1 MAPSW
6 YCCNDSSSMEG
17 VICRGCGMESSLW
30 TDWSAGDVVCRECG
44 VVLESHVRYDG
55 PEWREFAADKADG
68 LGPSGG
74 VPRASAED
82 GPTVWRGS
90 NNQKSIQ
97 LLMKM
102 QRKTQRTI
110 DKLHQQEALE
120 HQLYVTASTAATTGT
135 TNNSSIQT
143 DLSTIDSHHDPIANV
158 TTSSSTASKTRTS
171 ITSASDSKWSVA
183 RALSIYDNENP
194 TKEEEK
200 EWQDLY
206 SKAEL
211 KCAHQLYQAMKTLEK
226 YILQLSLNNHRTL
239 YDQMVHI
246 LLQYLHQH
254 NYPSNNSQKLLPA
267 LLGSIIYKSTQPQR
281 TLLQICTTINS
292 NSQTD
297 TAQHIRPKHCSIFLR
312 RLHPFYHSP
321 NNNVDANSAVAAKK
335 EEEESKSSTSNVNH
349 NHDDNQKNRN
359 ILESLSMNFS
369 QMQIQVIATCGTQL
383 QIWQRQFGIGSGI
396 STMNILASTIY
407 FIGHVASIYQS
418 LLFQN
423 TQNNNNNNLST
434 AASSLS
440 NVATTPSM
448 TSSSSIKEEIK
459 EKNKVSTKKRK
470 RNKSFDLMLD
480 EAIPMETPSCN
491 NNSFLEMNNDLLN
504 WWKKESSW
512 FQSLS
517 DIEKSCHISQRKI
530 LSYIKTSILPH
541 KEELLNAIQQEHQ
554 NKSIFQSSSF
564 VSSMSPLLTWNRL
577 TLKS

>member
-6 YCCNDSSSMEG
+6 YCSNDSSSMEG

-82 GPTVWRGS
+82 GPTIWRGN

-110 DKLHQQEALE
+110 DKLHQQEAME
-120 HQLYVTASTAATTGT
+120 HQLYVTATTAATNDT
-135 TNNSSIQT
+135 TNSTSIQT
-143 DLSTIDSHHDPIANV
+143 DLSTIDSHHVPIAPV
-158 TTSSSTASKTRTS
+158 TSNSSNSS
-171 ITSASDSKWSVA
+171 SDSKWSVA
-183 RALSIYDNENP
+183 RALSIYGNDNP
-194 TKEEEK
+194 SKEEEK

-206 SKAEL
+206 SKTEL
-211 KCAHQLYQAMKTLEK
+211 KCAHQLYQAMKLLEK
-226 YILQLSLNNHRTL
+226 YIIQLSLNNNNHRTL
-239 YDQMVHI
+239 HDHMVDI

-267 LLGSIIYKSTQPQR
+267 LLASIIYKSNHPQR
-281 TLLQICTTINS
+281 SLLQICTTINS
-292 NSQTD
+292 NNQTD
-297 TAQHIRPKHCSIFLR
+297 TALHIRPKHCSIFLR
-312 RLHPFYHSP
+312 RIHPFYHSP
-321 NNNVDANSAVAAKK
+321 NNHISTNSAVTTKK
-335 EEEESKSSTSNVNH
+335 EQEESNTTTTTSNANH
-349 NHDDNQKNRN
+349 KQDDNEKNKN

-369 QMQIQVIATCGTQL
+369 QMQLQVIATCGTQL

-418 LLFQN
+418 LLL
-423 TQNNNNNNLST
+423 QNNQKSNNTS
-434 AASSLS
+434 
-440 NVATTPSM
+440 ATTS
-448 TSSSSIKEEIK
+448 TTATIVSSSSTKEERK
-459 EKNKVSTKKRK
+459 MTRTKKRK
-470 RNKSFDLMLD
+470 RNKSFDVMLD
-480 EAIPMETPSCN
+480 EAIPMETPSCS

-517 DIEKSCHISQRKI
+517 DIEKTCHISQRKI

-541 KEELLNAIQQEHQ
+541 KEELLNTIQQEHQ
-554 NKSIFQSSSF
+554 NTSIFESSSF